1 MLTAIILCRSKSSRF
16 PNKHFFKVGK
26 KSILE
31 IIIDKLID
39 NKKINEIYIATGTK
53 KNNLSYE
60 KKLSK
65 IKRFKN
71 IKYYYS
77 QNEDNV
83 TERINQVCK
92 LINNNYS
99 LIISGDC
106 CLIDNSLI
114 NRVYNSLKKN
124 SKFDFIKCD
133 KQLVHEGLKV
143 FKTKAWDKLN
153 FFSKKSIYQEHP
165 GYFLNK
171 KPNLFNITNFI
182 PKKFEIGKKIRLSI
196 DTQSDLNFLN
206 LLFKIVNKKYKNFTI
221 QNILKKNYLQFKS
234 VNSHVEQKQ
243 VNKNYN
249 KKINFITTVEKKYGL
264 GHFMRCKTLYRE
276 VNETLSSNLSFFF
289 VKRDSNKINL
299 EGIRNYKLFSKSYIN
314 SFSNDEIFIVDLPT
328 EELSNVSAIL
338 NKFKKKVILIDNFS
352 PNKIN
357 NVYLPIIK
365 FNKKKNV
372 DLIKTNN
379 LILKRD
385 LLYEKLKKP
394 KIIYDYLFVT
404 SGSFFFNQSVLDFI
418 KTLPKL
424 KTLCILGPYCNQKD
438 INLLKKLNIQY
449 LINPE
454 NISQL
459 MCSSNRIF
467 TRFGVTA
474 FEIMSIG
481 LKPIIIYH
489 NESIQRLKDIKN
501 LENNNFLILFHKFI
515 ENKKMSTVIKKN
527 IKLNFGAPKFINL
540 LKRI

>member
-16 PNKHFFKVGK
+16 PNKHFSKVGK
-26 KSILE
+26 KIILE
-31 IIIDKLID
+31 IIIDKLIN
-39 NKKINEIYIATGTK
+39 NKKINEIYIATGNK

-114 NRVYNSLKKN
+114 NRVYNSLKKD
-124 SKFDFIKCD
+124 SKFDFIKCN
-133 KQLVHEGLKV
+133 KQLVHEGLKI

-196 DTQSDLNFLN
+196 DTQSDLDFLN

-221 QNILKKNYLQFKS
+221 QNILKK
-234 VNSHVEQKQ
+234 
-243 VNKNYN
+243 
-249 KKINFITTVEKKYGL
+249 KYGL
-264 GHFMRCKTLYRE
+264 GNFIRCKTLYRE

-299 EGIRNYKLFSKSYIN
+299 ENIRNYKLFNKSYIN
-314 SFSNDEIFIVDLPT
+314 LFSNDEIFIVDLPT
-328 EELSNVSAIL
+328 EELSNVSTIL

-365 FNKKKNV
+365 FNKKKNL
-372 DLIKTNN
+372 DIIKTNN

-394 KIIYDYLFVT
+394 KIIYDYLFIT
-404 SGSFFFNQSVLDFI
+404 SGSFFFNQTILNFI
-418 KTLPKL
+418 QTLPKL
-424 KTLCILGPYCNQKD
+424 KTLCILGPYSNQKD

-489 NESIQRLKDIKN
+489 NESTQRLKDIKN

-515 ENKKMSTVIKKN
+515 ENKKMATVIKKN
-527 IKLNFGAPKFINL
+527 IKLNFGAPNFINL